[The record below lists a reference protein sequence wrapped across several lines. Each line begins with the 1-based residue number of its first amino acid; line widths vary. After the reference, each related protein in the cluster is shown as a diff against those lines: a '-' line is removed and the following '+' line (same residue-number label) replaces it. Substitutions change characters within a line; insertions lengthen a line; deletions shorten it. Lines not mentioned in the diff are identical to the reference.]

1 MIIGEKEIYMIG
13 ERIKKLRQQK
23 GYSITELAGLAGV
36 SKSYLSYIERNLQ
49 NNPSL
54 QVLSKIAGPLNTS
67 IDFLL
72 GSPILPPKKSEK
84 GLDAEWKALIE
95 RTITEGV
102 STGEFELVRSTKDR
116 LRNKKVP
123 KTVNKTSNII
133 IFHID
138 H

>member
-1 MIIGEKEIYMIG
+1 MIG
-13 ERIKKLRQQK
+13 ERIKKLRLQK
-23 GYSITELAGLAGV
+23 GYSISELADLSGV

-54 QVLSKIAGPLNTS
+54 QVLSKIAVPLNTS
-67 IDFLL
+67 IDYLL
-72 GSPILPPKKSEK
+72 GKENEKPQRSEK
-84 GLDAEWKALIE
+84 GLNQEWKELIH

-102 STGEFELVRSTKDR
+102 DNGEFEVIRSKQEDDD
-116 LRNKKVP
+116 NNQHPKK
-123 KTVNKTSNII
+123 KKSSNII